1 MFTFIGDDLLVHY
14 IYIISVLRQRR
25 RSFLLDWG
33 GGGGGEFERCKKKK
47 LARFARKF
55 AIANFSRMARRII
68 ENFGIFVKFDGLV
81 VQDGA
86 FELFLHC
93 MMPPPPPPPR
103 IDASV

>member
-1 MFTFIGDDLLVHY
+1 M
-14 IYIISVLRQRR
+14 QKKK
-25 RSFLLDWG
+25 
-33 GGGGGEFERCKKKK
+33 KKKK

-68 ENFGIFVKFDGLV
+68 ENCGILVKFDGLV

-93 MMPPPPPPPR
+93 MLPPLPPPPQDR
-103 IDASV
+103 RLCLKTLNKSSSNLYVSELL